1 MMEAVALSLGANLGD
16 RMEKLRA
23 ALRALSAHMDVEA
36 ISSIYETAPVGCGP
50 QEDFLN
56 AAVVGRTGMEPH
68 AFLAAIQAVEA
79 AQGRERPFPGAP
91 RTLDIDIIFFGSR
104 IIQDDTLTVPH
115 PSWKE
120 RSFVLAPLAEI
131 GPDLRDPESQRSVA
145 EIWQEHEGGMG
156 GIREHAPPLAFEE
169 SQ

>member
-23 ALRALSAHMDVEA
+23 GVQALSAHMDVEA
-36 ISSIYETAPVGCGP
+36 VSSIYETTPVGYGP

-68 AFLAAIQAVEA
+68 AFLVAIQAVEA
-79 AQGRERPFPGAP
+79 EQGRERPFPGAP

-104 IIQDDTLTVPH
+104 IIRDDTLTVPH
-115 PSWKE
+115 PSWME
-120 RSFVLAPLAEI
+120 RAFVLVPLAEI
-131 GPDLRDPESQRSVA
+131 GADLKDPESQRTVA
-145 EIWQEHEGGMG
+145 EIWQVWEGRVDGV
-156 GIREHAPPLAFEE
+156 REYAPPLSFEE
-169 SQ
+169 SK